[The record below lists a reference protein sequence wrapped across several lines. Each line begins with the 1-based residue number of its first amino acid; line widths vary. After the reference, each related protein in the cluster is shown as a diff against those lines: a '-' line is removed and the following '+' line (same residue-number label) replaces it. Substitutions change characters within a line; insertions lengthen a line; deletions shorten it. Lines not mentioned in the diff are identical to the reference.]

1 MNTNTY
7 QYQDIL
13 SVMGFHCQCYANTG
27 INEENNSESERER
40 DGSVMIHEQQV
51 RQLCAIHAVNNLL
64 QLPSNLDYDLLSE
77 EGQVPV
83 LDSGDHEH
91 AYVDIGDSEQRR
103 FKALIISHEWACN
116 ENILFR
122 YYEHCGKYESVL
134 NSHPTTA
141 TTMHYE
147 YEGGDARMQR
157 PKRHWRVATQQEF
170 DDIAYELTLREKML
184 TSSEDDESTFI
195 SGDACSS
202 RTSRNKQIS
211 LLQRICSQHGTPYFG
226 NYSIEVMKEA
236 LIRRGVELEFY
247 RLPSENNVNDDA
259 EGNITFSSTSKCLIG
274 FILHIQDQRAY
285 IPSPLLRIGRSIP
298 IVKNFCDIGRHWYA
312 ITRVQYKQ
320 HTMSGSTIQSC
331 DIPSQQFLGED
342 TTTTASSWCL
352 IDSKVCDISTF
363 HTKKELHDFMRH
375 TGERE
380 GCLVFA
386 AYFIRNES

>member
-1 MNTNTY
+1 
-7 QYQDIL
+7 
-13 SVMGFHCQCYANTG
+13 
-27 INEENNSESERER
+27 
-40 DGSVMIHEQQV
+40 MIHEQQV
-51 RQLCAIHAVNNLL
+51 RQLCAVHAVNNLL
-64 QLPSNLDYDLLSE
+64 QLPSNLDYDFLSE
-77 EGQVPV
+77 EGQVPL
-83 LDSGDHEH
+83 LDNEVHEQ
-91 AYVDIGDSEQRR
+91 VGIGDTEQIRSN
-103 FKALIISHEWACN
+103 ASIILHAWTCH
-116 ENILFR
+116 ENILRR
-122 YYEHCGKYESVL
+122 YYEHCDKYESVL
-134 NSHPTTA
+134 NSHLTA
-141 TTMHYE
+141 TTIKHYDFE
-147 YEGGDARMQR
+147 RSDARMQR
-157 PKRHWRVATQQEF
+157 RTRQWRVATQQEF
-170 DDIAYELTLREKML
+170 DDIASVLTLREKML
-184 TSSEDDESTFI
+184 TSSGGNESNFT
-195 SGDACSS
+195 SGDAFNP
-202 RTSRNKQIS
+202 RTSRNNHIS

-331 DIPSQQFLGED
+331 DSPSQQFLGED

-352 IDSKVCDISTF
+352 IDSKVGDISTF

-375 TGERE
+375 SGERE

-386 AYFIRNES
+386 AYFVRNES